1 MPPIS
6 SSCFSSEQ
14 ETSILISALA
24 YVISGATTSPPD
36 LIALVPPCLLCRI
49 DGCLGCEFFDAEA
62 TTRGGE
68 PTAAK
73 APKTRRKKR
82 ERKNKYRGVRQRPWG
97 KWAAEIRD
105 PWQSARKWLGTF
117 DTAEEAARAYDRAA
131 FEFRGP
137 RAKLN
142 FPQPP
147 PSSCAAPL
155 NATSQTLPSEERT
168 CARSFCDGVKRF
180 PPTPEDLMADIDA
193 AVASF
198 EYARSASLAIHHAFP
213 SSQGEAA
220 EKTLDERDRAAEAAP
235 VYDKRISDEAN
246 KVACSALASGNVGDV
261 FRSLHL
267 ALTICPRS
275 SSSSPRHGLR

>member
-1 MPPIS
+1 MRPIS

-105 PWQSARKWLGTF
+105 PWKAARKWLGTF
-117 DTAEEAARAYDRAA
+117 DTAEEAARAYDCAA

-142 FPQPP
+142 FPPPP

-155 NATSQTLPSEERT
+155 NATSQTLPS
-168 CARSFCDGVKRF
+168 VNNNQ
-180 PPTPEDLMADIDA
+180 PPLEADRQVEQLWDVFLIDEDDDD
-193 AVASF
+193 
-198 EYARSASLAIHHAFP
+198 R
-213 SSQGEAA
+213 QAA
-220 EKTLDERDRAAEAAP
+220 EKTLDERDWTAEAAP
-235 VYDKRISDEAN
+235 VYDKQVADEAY
-246 KVACSALASGNVGDV
+246 KAAFSALVSGKVGDAMHP
-261 FRSLHL
+261 F
-267 ALTICPRS
+267 ALLGAEQLPSGQNLRPR
-275 SSSSPRHGLR
+275 

>member
-155 NATSQTLPSEERT
+155 NATSQTLPS
-168 CARSFCDGVKRF
+168 VYNNQ
-180 PPTPEDLMADIDA
+180 PPL
-193 AVASF
+193 AV
-198 EYARSASLAIHHAFP
+198 
-213 SSQGEAA
+213 
-220 EKTLDERDRAAEAAP
+220 DRQVEQ
-235 VYDKRISDEAN
+235 
-246 KVACSALASGNVGDV
+246 LWDV
-261 FRSLHL
+261 FLNDEDDDDRRFFFLEL
-267 ALTICPRS
+267 EMDN
-275 SSSSPRHGLR
+275 